1 MNNKLS
7 IEAADLVIVSSNE
20 IITYL
25 SVGCFYD
32 TNDGVFYYLEEFEN
46 APNKG
51 DYLSKLNYC
60 EFIYLLFY
68 WEDNNAD
75 EYEYLSKKSAD
86 ILKSYRELDSPEL
99 SSDFFEFH
107 WYNSYCQFE
116 NIVWHA
122 DFAWGIGD
130 NGDVFLLNTDWD
142 DHKLYVRQNLF
153 NDLSVN
159 LEQIKKE
166 IIENLR

>member
-1 MNNKLS
+1 MKNIQI
-7 IEAADLVIVSSNE
+7 IESADLVVISSNE
-20 IITYL
+20 ITTYL
-25 SVGCFYD
+25 SVGSFYD
-32 TNDGVFYYLEEFEN
+32 TNDGVFYYLEGFEN
-46 APNKG
+46 AKNKG

-166 IIENLR
+166 IIENLQ